1 MVPIL
6 ANLPILGRFLRVGCS
21 RSFREKTTFVAQNKK
36 NMVNVIVLC
45 IELLLDIVGLVLG
58 ILVYSRSSDNNGLT
72 KAWGVLAI
80 TLSLLLLCDNL
91 EWMWIFSRGGEET
104 IPRFTE
110 VPMNHLSIWHIVRV
124 IVFFQFFSIFPI
136 ASLKPGWM
144 TFSRV
149 VSLCI
154 PILLITC
161 IACCYEFFNGHYTT
175 LKSFAS
181 IRENIGERDVRVR
194 LMLFII
200 SVITPFVNFLFPYMR
215 RWIPV
220 RRKQSQAMS
229 IYMMCFA
236 IIMSGYIWLMLGT
249 SGLCFNVFGYIVIL
263 PVLFLN
269 ILYLRNEN
277 PLSLPPQ
284 PVEELEMEEIEAIRE
299 IAVSPVVFELSN
311 QMQSLMKHSKPF
323 TNPQYSLQEFLN
335 DLNTNENRLN
345 KALHYDGF
353 SGFRDYINFY
363 RLQYFKEQAQL
374 KRELT
379 VKELMFLSGFT
390 SRSSFYRYFASVE
403 KMSPSEYMEML
414 NRENK

>member
-1 MVPIL
+1 
-6 ANLPILGRFLRVGCS
+6 
-21 RSFREKTTFVAQNKK
+21 
-36 NMVNVIVLC
+36 MVNVIVLC

-181 IRENIGERDVRVR
+181 IRENIGEQDVRVR

-200 SVITPFVNFLFPYMR
+200 NVITPSVNFLFPYMR

-284 PVEELEMEEIEAIRE
+284 PVEELEMKEIEAIRE
-299 IAVSPVVFELSN
+299 IEVSPVVLELSN
-311 QMQSLMKHSKPF
+311 QMQSLMKHSKSF
-323 TNPQYSLQEFLN
+323 TNPLYSLQDFLN

-353 SGFRDYINFY
+353 SGFRDYINFH
-363 RLQYFKEQAQL
+363 RLQYFKEQARLQ
-374 KRELT
+374 KNLT

-414 NRENK
+414 NREN

>member
-21 RSFREKTTFVAQNKK
+21 HSFREKTTFVAQNKK

-181 IRENIGERDVRVR
+181 IRENIGEQDVRVR
-194 LMLFII
+194 LMLFVI
-200 SVITPFVNFLFPYMR
+200 SVITPSVNFLSPYMR
-215 RWIPV
+215 RWIPI

-284 PVEELEMEEIEAIRE
+284 PVEELEMKEIEAIRE
-299 IAVSPVVFELSN
+299 IEVSPVVLELSN
-311 QMQSLMKHSKPF
+311 QMQSLMKHNKSF

-353 SGFRDYINFY
+353 SGFRDYINFH
-363 RLQYFKEQAQL
+363 RLQYFKEQARLQ
-374 KRELT
+374 KNLT

-414 NRENK
+414 NREN

>member
-1 MVPIL
+1 
-6 ANLPILGRFLRVGCS
+6 
-21 RSFREKTTFVAQNKK
+21 
-36 NMVNVIVLC
+36 MVNVIVLC

-181 IRENIGERDVRVR
+181 IRENIGEQDVRVR
-194 LMLFII
+194 LMLFVI

-284 PVEELEMEEIEAIRE
+284 PVEELEMKEIEAIRE
-299 IAVSPVVFELSN
+299 IEVSPVVLELSN
-311 QMQSLMKHSKPF
+311 QMQSLMKHNKSF

-353 SGFRDYINFY
+353 SGFRDYINFH
-363 RLQYFKEQAQL
+363 RLQYFKEQARLQ
-374 KRELT
+374 KNLT

-414 NRENK
+414 NREN

>member
-200 SVITPFVNFLFPYMR
+200 TPSVNFLFPYMR

>member
-200 SVITPFVNFLFPYMR
+200 SVITPSVNFFFPYMR